1 MIDKAA
7 FFKEERVFSAAHRRD
22 TCLWGPDIADRLVH
36 SHERMNLWRPN
47 FGFLPFV
54 VANERRSPASSLSL
68 PSSAVAP
75 PTSSNVLREIGAL
88 EGGTWGEQ
96 LFQYDQAWSYMDLSI
111 PADLYAKVLKSTTQ
125 CR

>member
-7 FFKEERVFSAAHRRD
+7 FFKEERIFSAAHRKD
-22 TCLWGPDIADRLVH
+22 TCLWGPDTADRLVH

-68 PSSAVAP
+68 LSSAAAS
-75 PTSSNVLREIGAL
+75 PTNSNVSREIGAL
-88 EGGTWGEQ
+88 DGGDHGRIATP
-96 LFQYDQAWSYMDLSI
+96 S
-111 PADLYAKVLKSTTQ
+111 
-125 CR
+125 